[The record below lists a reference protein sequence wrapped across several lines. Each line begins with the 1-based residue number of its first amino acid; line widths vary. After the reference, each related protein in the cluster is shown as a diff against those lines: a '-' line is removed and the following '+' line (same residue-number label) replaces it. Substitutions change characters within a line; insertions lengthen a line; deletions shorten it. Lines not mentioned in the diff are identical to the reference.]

1 MSINTFAFPRGIPIR
16 RLLLTGLIVI
26 LGIAVT
32 TGFVW
37 MQTDQVIAP
46 PFLRL
51 MDVTW
56 RLASTGTPFWAAPF
70 I

>member
-1 MSINTFAFPRGIPIR
+1 MSTNTSAFLKKIPNR
-16 RLLLTGLIVI
+16 RVLLIGLLII
-26 LGIAVT
+26 LWIAEMA
-32 TGFVW
+32 GFVW
-37 MQTDQVIAP
+37 VLTDHVIAP

-56 RLASTGTPFWAAPF
+56 RLVSTGSPFWVAPF

>member
-1 MSINTFAFPRGIPIR
+1 MSTNTSAFLKKIPKR
-16 RLLLTGLIVI
+16 RVLLIGLLII
-26 LGIAVT
+26 LGIVVT
-32 TGFVW
+32 AGFVW
-37 MQTDQVIAP
+37 FLTDHVIAP

-56 RLASTGTPFWAAPF
+56 RLASTGSPFWAAPF